1 MKYTTLVLSA
11 LAAFTA
17 LPARA
22 DNFVTI
28 TPTGSTAAAVANR
41 WVIGSDLSGLSY
53 IDGNSGFAG
62 ATATN
67 FFTINGAGMPA
78 LGSPTGFTSYLPTG
92 AATAQASVGNALTPN
107 SYSGLT
113 YVAENLSLIGPLS
126 FYAIHHRTTGDY
138 LALIQPSVPT
148 VSDQKPMSAPG
159 GPLTLGASGYFA
171 LSYAADDAGG
181 WGAQLFYYLRT
192 NGLGETIFGSL
203 IPALLSG
210 PTDRWNLGAGRG
222 FTDLAYTSTN
232 VGFGFGASQFYY
244 LRLDPLTQTTF
255 FGRLDPLTGVATDI
269 QDLGGVYRTLVF
281 TPTNVAYG
289 ANNFYSIGRL
299 AQTITFA
306 PISNHTTCDAP
317 FTFVLPLASSGLPVT
332 LAVSGPATISGNTL
346 TLTGA
351 LGTVVV
357 TASQAGTTTIA
368 PALNVAQSFA
378 VTACATP
385 LTSQTITFPLIPG
398 HTACDAPFTFVF
410 PLASSGLPVT
420 LAVSGP
426 ATVSGNSV
434 TLTGVVGT
442 VVLTASQAG
451 NTTFAPA
458 PNVAQTFV
466 VAACVP
472 APTPQSITFSPV
484 ADHGLC
490 DAVFTVNPT
499 ASSGLPVTLVV
510 LSGPATVSGN
520 TVTLTGAGSV
530 TLQASQAGNATFAAA
545 TSVSQTFT
553 AAKCAAS
560 ITLDHLIKAFY
571 GTPFNALNC
580 VIATT
585 TPAGLTVIITYN
597 GSTTLPAAVGSYAVV
612 ATIDSPVYA
621 GTITATLVL
630 TPDPRLPQTV
640 SFGVPPITNHVFGD
654 APFTL
659 NPTASSG
666 MPTTLVVIS
675 GPATVSGNTVTMT
688 GAGNV
693 TLEVSQAGNI
703 ATYMYAS
710 LTQNF
715 AVARAVVPITLS
727 NLAQAFDGAPKSV
740 TAVTT
745 PAGLTVNLT
754 YNGSPTAPSAAGAY
768 AVHATVDLPNYQGSA
783 DATLAITP
791 PPAPPPVVIAPPP
804 VVTLPPPTT
813 FVIAPPAAT
822 TPVASVK
829 ISQTITFSTP
839 VSSIIVNQPFPLGA
853 TASSSLP
860 IIYSV
865 VSGNATIDG
874 NMLTINSTAP
884 VVVRASQAG
893 DDSTAP
899 TSSDVTFTAQKASQ
913 SISIPSMG
921 EKLTTDRTVTL
932 SATANSGLPV
942 SYTLVSGPASL
953 SGNALT
959 LNGAAGIVT
968 VRVSQA
974 GNGAFDAGG
983 DTLLTFAVR
992 SVGQQVYLGKVGSDT
1007 FAVIASADN
1016 LSGIFLIR
1024 FAATGEAIV
1033 ARFKLNADG
1042 TFRGMGTSSLPVS
1055 LGGSPANPL
1064 PIATVAP
1071 LRTISGTVMDGRVVG
1086 SIGELGTN
1094 FSANVA
1100 APIGSTA
1107 ALAGVYNA
1115 IVPGSASGETLVVA
1129 GPAGEAFAVSITSTS
1144 VSSGLGSISP
1154 GGVVNITTSSGTI
1167 LGSVDAST
1175 GGITG
1180 TVSAGATTAA
1190 FVGLSEA
1197 TSRTDRLVNI
1207 SSRLRV
1213 VSGDSSRSVIT
1224 GFVVTGRATRR
1235 FLVRAVGPGLS
1246 GFGVGDALTNPRL
1259 QLYSGSA
1266 LVAENDDWSNNADVS
1281 TTGDL
1286 VGAFKLNAGSRD
1298 SALVANLA
1306 PGAYTAVATSDGG
1319 GGVALIEVYDAAS
1332 DAQLTAQHLV
1342 NISTR
1347 GFVEPG
1353 EGSLIAG
1360 FVVSGNAP
1368 KRVLVR
1374 GIGPGLTQ
1382 FGVTGVLIDPQIN
1395 LYSGELMATNDDWET
1410 GNNVAQLNAATA
1422 VSGAFALVAG
1432 SKDAALIVNLAPGA
1446 YTVRVSGVGNAGG
1459 VALVEVYDL
1468 P

>member
-1 MKYTTLVLSA
+1 
-11 LAAFTA
+11 
-17 LPARA
+17 
-22 DNFVTI
+22 
-28 TPTGSTAAAVANR
+28 
-41 WVIGSDLSGLSY
+41 
-53 IDGNSGFAG
+53 
-62 ATATN
+62 
-67 FFTINGAGMPA
+67 
-78 LGSPTGFTSYLPTG
+78 
-92 AATAQASVGNALTPN
+92 
-107 SYSGLT
+107 
-113 YVAENLSLIGPLS
+113 
-126 FYAIHHRTTGDY
+126 
-138 LALIQPSVPT
+138 
-148 VSDQKPMSAPG
+148 
-159 GPLTLGASGYFA
+159 
-171 LSYAADDAGG
+171 
-181 WGAQLFYYLRT
+181 
-192 NGLGETIFGSL
+192 
-203 IPALLSG
+203 
-210 PTDRWNLGAGRG
+210 
-222 FTDLAYTSTN
+222 
-232 VGFGFGASQFYY
+232 
-244 LRLDPLTQTTF
+244 
-255 FGRLDPLTGVATDI
+255 
-269 QDLGGVYRTLVF
+269 
-281 TPTNVAYG
+281 
-289 ANNFYSIGRL
+289 
-299 AQTITFA
+299 
-306 PISNHTTCDAP
+306 
-317 FTFVLPLASSGLPVT
+317 
-332 LAVSGPATISGNTL
+332 
-346 TLTGA
+346 
-351 LGTVVV
+351 
-357 TASQAGTTTIA
+357 
-368 PALNVAQSFA
+368 
-378 VTACATP
+378 
-385 LTSQTITFPLIPG
+385 
-398 HTACDAPFTFVF
+398 
-410 PLASSGLPVT
+410 
-420 LAVSGP
+420 
-426 ATVSGNSV
+426 
-434 TLTGVVGT
+434 
-442 VVLTASQAG
+442 
-451 NTTFAPA
+451 
-458 PNVAQTFV
+458 
-466 VAACVP
+466 
-472 APTPQSITFSPV
+472 
-484 ADHGLC
+484 
-490 DAVFTVNPT
+490 
-499 ASSGLPVTLVV
+499 
-510 LSGPATVSGN
+510 
-520 TVTLTGAGSV
+520 
-530 TLQASQAGNATFAAA
+530 
-545 TSVSQTFT
+545 
-553 AAKCAAS
+553 
-560 ITLDHLIKAFY
+560 
-571 GTPFNALNC
+571 
-580 VIATT
+580 
-585 TPAGLTVIITYN
+585 
-597 GSTTLPAAVGSYAVV
+597 
-612 ATIDSPVYA
+612 
-621 GTITATLVL
+621 
-630 TPDPRLPQTV
+630 
-640 SFGVPPITNHVFGD
+640 
-654 APFTL
+654 
-659 NPTASSG
+659 
-666 MPTTLVVIS
+666 
-675 GPATVSGNTVTMT
+675 
-688 GAGNV
+688 
-693 TLEVSQAGNI
+693 
-703 ATYMYAS
+703 
-710 LTQNF
+710 
-715 AVARAVVPITLS
+715 
-727 NLAQAFDGAPKSV
+727 
-740 TAVTT
+740 
-745 PAGLTVNLT
+745 
-754 YNGSPTAPSAAGAY
+754 
-768 AVHATVDLPNYQGSA
+768 
-783 DATLAITP
+783 
-791 PPAPPPVVIAPPP
+791 
-804 VVTLPPPTT
+804 
-813 FVIAPPAAT
+813 
-822 TPVASVK
+822 
-829 ISQTITFSTP
+829 
-839 VSSIIVNQPFPLGA
+839 
-853 TASSSLP
+853 
-860 IIYSV
+860 
-865 VSGNATIDG
+865 
-874 NMLTINSTAP
+874 
-884 VVVRASQAG
+884 
-893 DDSTAP
+893 
-899 TSSDVTFTAQKASQ
+899 
-913 SISIPSMG
+913 
-921 EKLTTDRTVTL
+921 
-932 SATANSGLPV
+932 
-942 SYTLVSGPASL
+942 
-953 SGNALT
+953 
-959 LNGAAGIVT
+959 

-1071 LRTISGTVMDGRVVG
+1071 LRTISGTVMNGRVVG
-1086 SIGELGTN
+1086 LIGELGTN

-1129 GPAGEAFAVSITSTS
+1129 GPAGEAFAVSVTPTS

-1382 FGVTGVLIDPQIN
+1382 FGVTSVLIDPQIN